1 MPQLDGI
8 RGIAILLVLIF
19 HFGVSAVGPQSNSF
33 VYLVAQSLILTWS
46 GVDLFFVLSGF
57 LIGGILLDNRLAPN
71 YFKVFYIRRIC
82 RIFPVYYLWL
92 ALFAI
97 FAYVLAT
104 LILPGALRPLYENP
118 LPFWS
123 YATFTQ
129 NLAMAMAGRFG
140 PQWLDATWSLAV
152 EEQFYLT
159 LPLIIR
165 FVPQRRLPYLLI
177 TLIAAT
183 PILRTLVLY
192 LSPNYALSDYV
203 LLPCRADALLLGVL
217 GAYLVRQERSVRY
230 LSDHIK
236 ALYGGFAILILGAG
250 VLAIYAPGSLSL
262 AMTSYGYTWL
272 ALLYLVF
279 ILIAVIEKRGA
290 ITRLTSNAYLGRL
303 GYVSYGVYLFHQTI
317 NAMVHAILLGQSP
330 QLNTLVDF
338 VVTLGAIAL
347 TIGIAILSWS
357 LFERRVVAWGHSA
370 RYASPVT

>member
-33 VYLVAQSLILTWS
+33 VYLVGQSLILTWS

-71 YFKVFYIRRIC
+71 YFKVFYIRPIC

-123 YATFTQ
+123 YATLTQ

-192 LSPNYALSDYV
+192 LSPNYALSDY
-203 LLPCRADALLLGVL
+203 A
-217 GAYLVRQERSVRY
+217 
-230 LSDHIK
+230 
-236 ALYGGFAILILGAG
+236 
-250 VLAIYAPGSLSL
+250 
-262 AMTSYGYTWL
+262 
-272 ALLYLVF
+272 
-279 ILIAVIEKRGA
+279 IAVQG
-290 ITRLTSNAYLGRL
+290 
-303 GYVSYGVYLFHQTI
+303 
-317 NAMVHAILLGQSP
+317 
-330 QLNTLVDF
+330 
-338 VVTLGAIAL
+338 
-347 TIGIAILSWS
+347 
-357 LFERRVVAWGHSA
+357 
-370 RYASPVT
+370 